1 LAERNLNILFTS
13 AGRRVGLMELFRAA
27 LRSVGVSGRIF
38 AGDADSTA
46 PTLHRADQMVVLPP
60 VASTEYVDVLR
71 TYCMENDIGLVVP
84 LIDPE
89 LDVLANVRESLLRDG
104 IMVMVSAKSAIEMVQ
119 DKLQTA
125 QLFAA
130 VGLPG
135 PKTVA
140 VTSRQAEPL
149 LDQIGLPLVLKPR
162 FGSSGKGIF
171 VCSTPSAVERALREI
186 EGMYIAQQFVDG
198 NEVTTDVFGD
208 GTGDVLSL
216 VPRKRLKV
224 RGGEVERGITVS
236 DSLFREHMLR
246 LARTLKPFG
255 AINVQCFVS
264 TEGPMYTEINGRFG
278 GGYPLAHA
286 AGARFPEL
294 IIQMALGDSPSSLLG
309 EYDRGIVMSRYDEA
323 VYVNA
328 AQLPNGDQLMELPF
342 AVSEEQ
348 A

>member
-1 LAERNLNILFTS
+1 MAERNLNILFTS

-130 VGLPG
+130 VGL
-135 PKTVA
+135 
-140 VTSRQAEPL
+140 
-149 LDQIGLPLVLKPR
+149 LDRKPWRSLHGRLNRCLIRRPSLVLKPR

-171 VCSTPSAVERALREI
+171 VCSTPLPWSCARSKV
-186 EGMYIAQQFVDG
+186 YIAQQFVDG
-198 NEVTTDVFGD
+198 T
-208 GTGDVLSL
+208 
-216 VPRKRLKV
+216 R
-224 RGGEVERGITVS
+224 
-236 DSLFREHMLR
+236 
-246 LARTLKPFG
+246 
-255 AINVQCFVS
+255 
-264 TEGPMYTEINGRFG
+264 
-278 GGYPLAHA
+278 
-286 AGARFPEL
+286 
-294 IIQMALGDSPSSLLG
+294 
-309 EYDRGIVMSRYDEA
+309 
-323 VYVNA
+323 
-328 AQLPNGDQLMELPF
+328 
-342 AVSEEQ
+342 
-348 A
+348 